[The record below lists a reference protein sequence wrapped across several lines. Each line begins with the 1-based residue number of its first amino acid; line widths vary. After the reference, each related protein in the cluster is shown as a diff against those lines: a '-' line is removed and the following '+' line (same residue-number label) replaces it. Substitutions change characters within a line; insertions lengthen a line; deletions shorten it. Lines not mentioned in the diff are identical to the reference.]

1 MLAKKNCKTITKKIE
16 KKSLEK
22 KQMQKKTQPQQHPSP
37 LQEEEGQIF
46 DLLEM
51 NLSKYPLIEFSS
63 FQSNSTSQS

>member
-1 MLAKKNCKTITKKIE
+1 MCCVREKKVQKSLKKN
-16 KKSLEK
+16 
-22 KQMQKKTQPQQHPSP
+22 QPQQHPSP

-63 FQSNSTSQS
+63 FQSNSTSKS